1 MNTLPWVI
9 CKAGQHPV
17 PSKSCH
23 LSQCTHTF
31 KYSFTASVVTS
42 AVNVCF
48 PNVFHKRPTKKVN
61 TRIYNRGHNIY
72 NPSLR
77 RLLSIVSV
85 RTCGLTLSSSTVI
98 TTTKRSKFTRQ
109 KDGIGQLQYIEASY
123 TNTVSHMSD
132 IAEIHGS
139 YCLSL
144 LVDAEQPKCIEF

>member
-9 CKAGQHPV
+9 CKAGQHPM

-61 TRIYNRGHNIY
+61 THTYNRGHNMY

-85 RTCGLTLSSSTVI
+85 RTCGLTLSSSTVT
-98 TTTKRSKFTRQ
+98 TTTKRSKFNRQ
-109 KDGIGQLQYIEASY
+109 KDGIGQLQYVEAA
-123 TNTVSHMSD
+123 N
-132 IAEIHGS
+132 IIHK
-139 YCLSL
+139 YCI
-144 LVDAEQPKCIEF
+144 PYIRYC